1 MRKKYFHHYHLSSD
15 EENYLGYYTYI
26 NTFSWRWPQ
35 NSSKTIQGRCHTPM
49 VVTDL
54 WKWQRPDLRRISYTS
69 YMKEKAHTTTCSLA
83 FRCAQILKP
92 SIIQASCCCWAIP
105 AVPRGSKQESTV
117 HGGYVKQHQSW
128 VRDVWH
134 PNTGHP
140 QDEVAAMSGQIMEE
154 EWKQWLANDPQY
166 QG

>member
-1 MRKKYFHHYHLSSD
+1 MRKKIFPPLSSIIRRRKLPWLLHLYKHFFLEMTTKQLKNHPGKMPHPD
-15 EENYLGYYTYI
+15 GGDG
-26 NTFSWRWPQ
+26 SVKVAKAWPQ
-35 NSSKTIQGRCHTPM
+35 THLLHQLHWREGPHDHLISGIQMCTNPKTLHHPGQ
-49 VVTDL
+49 L
-54 WKWQRPDLRRISYTS
+54 LLL
-69 YMKEKAHTTTCSLA
+69 SLG
-83 FRCAQILKP
+83 
-92 SIIQASCCCWAIP
+92 
-105 AVPRGSKQESTV
+105 GSKQESTV